1 MRQSGKI
8 VACCSTALSIA
19 AVLGVVSLLVLQDP
33 AWGRPATDWA
43 LRALEVWP
51 KRLAGLF
58 PLGFRLEPQALPE
71 GPSQQSPEA
80 VAPAPTQWSER
91 EIAAALMACVH
102 SLAPLNAEVVP
113 LGPIRYGDCGTPA
126 PVLLRSLGA
135 KEKIVFEPPL
145 LTNCP
150 MVAALN
156 HWLEKTVQPA
166 AHASFGQP
174 VARIA
179 SSGYACR
186 TLYNRPNDKLSQ
198 HAFANAIDLPLFIL
212 ADGQKVD
219 VTHGW
224 GSTRRDLVA
233 EVKAKLVPIVAKASD
248 AAAKP
253 APAEKGALPSKDEPT
268 GSTSTAKAPAV
279 QRVDPGDAA
288 SEADAASPDPAST
301 PQAKF
306 LRKVHQD
313 ACDQFSTVLGPEA
326 NDVHRTHLHLD
337 LQDRSALNVCQ

>member
-1 MRQSGKI
+1 MRHSGKI
-8 VACCSTALSIA
+8 VVCSTALSIA

-33 AWGRPATDWA
+33 AWRRPATDWA
-43 LRALEVWP
+43 LKALEVWP
-51 KRLAGLF
+51 KQLAGSF
-58 PLGFRLEPQALPE
+58 PFGVPE
-71 GPSQQSPEA
+71 GPATAPAPSQRSPEA
-80 VAPAPTQWSER
+80 VVPPPPNWSER

-102 SLAPLNAEVVP
+102 VLAPLNAEVVP

-150 MVAALN
+150 MVAALD

-166 AHASFGQP
+166 AHASFGKP

-179 SSGYACR
+179 SSGYSCR

-212 ADGQKVD
+212 ADGRKVD

-224 GSTRRDLVA
+224 GATKRDLVA
-233 EVKAKLVPIVAKASD
+233 EIKPRLVPIVAKASGAAKKAAPGEKD
-248 AAAKP
+248 APQPKDEATGSTAAAKASP
-253 APAEKGALPSKDEPT
+253 AQAVAPS
-268 GSTSTAKAPAV
+268 
-279 QRVDPGDAA
+279 DAA
-288 SEADAASPDPAST
+288 SEADAVTSGPAST
-301 PQAKF
+301 PEAKF

-313 ACDQFSTVLGPEA
+313 ACETFSTVLGPEA

-337 LQDRSALNVCQ
+337 LQDRSALRICK

>member
-8 VACCSTALSIA
+8 VVWSTALSIT
-19 AVLGVVSLLVLQDP
+19 AVLGVASLLVLQDP
-33 AWGRPATDWA
+33 AWRRPATDWA
-43 LRALEVWP
+43 LKALEVWP
-51 KRLAGLF
+51 KQLAGLF
-58 PLGFRLEPQALPE
+58 RLGMKQGPAAVPT
-71 GPSQQSPEA
+71 PSQQTSETLDP
-80 VAPAPTQWSER
+80 PPPQWSER
-91 EIAAALMACVH
+91 EIGAALMACVH

-126 PVLLRSLGA
+126 PVLLRSLGV

-150 MVAALN
+150 MVAALS

-166 AHASFGQP
+166 AHASFGKP

-186 TLYNRPNDKLSQ
+186 NLYNRPNDKLSQ

-212 ADGQKVD
+212 ADGRKVD

-224 GSTRRDLVA
+224 GPTKRDLVA
-233 EVKAKLVPIVAKASD
+233 EIKPRLVPIVAKASAAEKAAPARKD
-248 AAAKP
+248 AAEA
-253 APAEKGALPSKDEPT
+253 KDEPT
-268 GSTSTAKAPAV
+268 GSTRAAKAPAV
-279 QRVDPGDAA
+279 EGVDPGDAV
-288 SEADAASPDPAST
+288 SKADAASPDPAST

-306 LRKVHQD
+306 LRKVHED
-313 ACDQFSTVLGPEA
+313 ACEQFSTVLGPEA

-337 LQDRSALNVCQ
+337 LQARAALTICK

>member
-8 VACCSTALSIA
+8 VVCSTALSIT

-33 AWGRPATDWA
+33 AWRRSATDWA

-51 KRLAGLF
+51 KQLAGLF
-58 PLGFRLEPQALPE
+58 PFGMPE
-71 GPSQQSPEA
+71 GPATAPGPSPQSSET
-80 VAPAPTQWSER
+80 VAPPPPHWSDR
-91 EIAAALMACVH
+91 EIAAALMECVH
-102 SLAPLNAEVVP
+102 LLAPLNAEVVP
-113 LGPIRYGDCGTPA
+113 LGPIRYGDCGTLA

-150 MVAALN
+150 MVAALS
-156 HWLEKTVQPA
+156 HWLEKKVQPA

-179 SSGYACR
+179 SSGYSCR
-186 TLYNRPNDKLSQ
+186 TLYNRPNDRLSQ

-212 ADGQKVD
+212 SDGRKVD

-224 GSTRRDLVA
+224 GPTRRELVA
-233 EVKAKLVPIVAKASD
+233 EVKAKLVPIVAKASVVAKKAAPREKD
-248 AAAKP
+248 AP
-253 APAEKGALPSKDEPT
+253 QPKDEPT
-268 GSTSTAKAPAV
+268 GSTRSAKAPAV
-279 QRVDPGDAA
+279 EGVDPGDAA

-301 PQAKF
+301 PQATF
-306 LRKVHQD
+306 LRKLHQD
-313 ACDQFSTVLGPEA
+313 ACEQFSTVLGPEA

-337 LQDRSALNVCQ
+337 LQNRNALNVCK